1 MAAAL
6 RCYQG
11 EAVEFGMLSIVGWI
25 LAEYFWWSILL
36 LVNNSGFWMSMEWFG
51 RMQYSQVY
59 EDRILVQYFGVV
71 QCALQGRSISL
82 SIAGCIRTAGTVLLD
97 MAGFSI

>member
-1 MAAAL
+1 
-6 RCYQG
+6 
-11 EAVEFGMLSIVGWI
+11 MLSRGGGRVWNAQYRRVDSSRAF
-25 LAEYFWWSILL
+25 LVEYSTLGI

-82 SIAGCIRTAGTVLLD
+82 SIAGCTRTAGAVLLD
-97 MAGFSI
+97 MT